1 MSISSYSMA
10 RELYGDG
17 ELEEVMAFC
26 AHNGFV
32 HADKEVFICAYPTSS
47 ELIKNDFKKDVDKA
61 DTWYV
66 YVASGNLK
74 RAFEV
79 IKPLEFI
86 SYERFDGKHRLI
98 RFEKF
103 RRLCNGKSVGRD

>member
-1 MSISSYSMA
+1 MSISSYSRA
-10 RELYGDG
+10 RELYGEG
-17 ELEEVMAFC
+17 ELEKVMAFC

-32 HADKEVFICAYPTSS
+32 YADKEVFLCAYPTSS
-47 ELIKNDFKKDVDKA
+47 SLVNNDFKKDVDKP

-74 RAFEV
+74 RAFQV

-86 SYERFDGKHRLI
+86 CYRRFDEKFRLI
-98 RFEKF
+98 RFERF
-103 RRLCNGKSVGRD
+103 RRLLIWGTRG

>member
-1 MSISSYSMA
+1 MKTNTSSYSRV
-10 RELYGDG
+10 RELYGEG
-17 ELEEVMAFC
+17 ELEAVMAFC

-32 HADKEVFICAYPTSS
+32 YADEEVFLCAYPTSS
-47 ELIKNDFKKDVDKA
+47 ALIDNKYKKDVDIT

-74 RAFEV
+74 RAFQV

-86 SYERFDGKHRLI
+86 AYRRMDD
-98 RFEKF
+98 KF
-103 RRLCNGKSVGRD
+103 RLLNFERARRLVWQTQ

>member
-1 MSISSYSMA
+1 MKTNISSYSIA
-10 RELYGDG
+10 REMYGDG

-32 HADKEVFICAYPTSS
+32 YADKEVFLCAYPTSS
-47 ELIKNDFKKDVDKA
+47 ELINNECKKDVDKA

-86 SYERFDGKHRLI
+86 CYERFDGKFRLI
-98 RFEKF
+98 RFDKF
-103 RRLCNGKSVGRD
+103 RRVLYGKR